1 MLGANGIDPG
11 PVCNYKL
18 LFGLGCVIMVLQ
30 VGLGAIKSQSRLEA
44 CSAEEP
50 FETQVAECYSV
61 HNS

>member
-50 FETQVAECYSV
+50 FET
-61 HNS
+61 